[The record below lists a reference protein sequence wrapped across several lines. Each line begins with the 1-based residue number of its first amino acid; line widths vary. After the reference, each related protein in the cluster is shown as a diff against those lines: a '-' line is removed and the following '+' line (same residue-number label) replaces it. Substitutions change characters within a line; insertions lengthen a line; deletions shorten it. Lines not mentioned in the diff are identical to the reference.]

1 MSLRFGH
8 WEVIATDPAGN
19 FTCRCTCGA
28 VMVVERGELDE
39 SSACGSSVTTVI
51 TYVITED
58 GPDGQ
63 PWLPDSTD
71 FWAIVRRTHGFTRWR
86 RIGLQQK
93 QSITVALGG
102 GLANQ
107 AAPQTKRR
115 N

>member
-1 MSLRFGH
+1 MSA
-8 WEVIATDPAGN
+8 ATT
-19 FTCRCTCGA
+19 FKISYF
-28 VMVVERGELDE
+28 V
-39 SSACGSSVTTVI
+39 
-51 TYVITED
+51 TED
-58 GPDGQ
+58 LPGGRPWPPDGDDL
-63 PWLPDSTD
+63 WCVVARS
-71 FWAIVRRTHGFTRWR
+71 HGFTRWR